1 MKILHINCNYIL
13 SSLHQCLIEKLNA
26 AGFSNDVFVATY
38 DKKREQL
45 RKAKSKTEIAT
56 ILTKEIGED
65 L

>member
-38 DKKREQL
+38 DKKR
-45 RKAKSKTEIAT
+45 RYS
-56 ILTKEIGED
+56 
-65 L
+65 